1 MDQIFSEQVKEL
13 EVTVSITEEYIE
25 NIMNAVLEG
34 GQWVIHKEEQA
45 QWVEKPAGIYQDEW
59 AARLL
64 LTGETLK
71 LIDKRNENTI
81 FLMTLDD
88 LYNGIALI
96 FKNGHHNGFS
106 NTVTKTEADAIIQY
120 SLFKKL
126 PYLT

>member
-25 NIMNAVLEG
+25 NIMNAVLEE

-45 QWVEKPAGIYQDEW
+45 QWVEKPAGVYQDEW

-88 LYNGIALI
+88 LYNGISLI
-96 FKNGHHNGFS
+96 FKNGHHNCFS

>member
-34 GQWVIHKEEQA
+34 DQWVIHKEEQA
-45 QWVEKPAGIYQDEW
+45 QWVEKPAGVYQDEW

-88 LYNGIALI
+88 LYNGISLI
-96 FKNGHHNGFS
+96 FKNGPHNGFS

-120 SLFKKL
+120 SLLKKL